1 MILTLPSNYF
11 IYLMWPGT
19 ICDLSHNDFFFFI
32 FNLVYFREYFE
43 DVDRTWETFEKTLWC
58 HISNFYNLSKERYCL
73 YNLDNSLLR
82 GYSFRLF
89 SLYITS
95 LNTFFATTWL
105 EYALGNESHLKRCLR
120 FRFLI
125 SSWRVI
131 SKILMTFRD
140 GENWIYVG
148 ARNSSLFHFLMP
160 QSSFSL
166 SFCIYPPPC
175 ANKL

>member
-1 MILTLPSNYF
+1 
-11 IYLMWPGT
+11 MWPGT
-19 ICDLSHNDFFFFI
+19 ICDLSHNDFFFLH

-89 SLYITS
+89 SLYIAS

-125 SSWRVI
+125 
-131 SKILMTFRD
+131 
-140 GENWIYVG
+140 
-148 ARNSSLFHFLMP
+148 FLGG
-160 QSSFSL
+160 
-166 SFCIYPPPC
+166 
-175 ANKL
+175 